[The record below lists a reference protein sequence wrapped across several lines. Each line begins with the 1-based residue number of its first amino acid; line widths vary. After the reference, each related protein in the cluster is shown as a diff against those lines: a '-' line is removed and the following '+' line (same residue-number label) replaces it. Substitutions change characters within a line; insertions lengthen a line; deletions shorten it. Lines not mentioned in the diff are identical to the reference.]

1 MSLAALLDRLE
12 SEVPSVPLASEPE
25 GTAKHLHN
33 QAGSLG
39 SLSSLREQ
47 DKSEVRRLWLIRH
60 QDGRLISHSFCPP
73 ASRDEVS
80 GWYPLALSIDP
91 EDEEDEGGW

>member
-1 MSLAALLDRLE
+1 MSISALLDRLE
-12 SEVPSVPLASEPE
+12 SEVPSVPLVSEPE
-25 GTAKHLHN
+25 GTAKPLHN

-39 SLSSLREQ
+39 SLSSLREH
-47 DKSEVRRLWLIRH
+47 DRSELHRLWLIRH
-60 QDGRLISHSFCPP
+60 HGGRLISHSFCPP

-91 EDEEDEGGW
+91 EDEEDDGER

>member
-1 MSLAALLDRLE
+1 MSLAALLNRLE

-39 SLSSLREQ
+39 SLSSLREH

-60 QDGRLISHSFCPP
+60 EDGRLISHSFTPP
-73 ASRDEVS
+73 ATWREVR
-80 GWYPLALSIDP
+80 GWYPRALSVEV
-91 EDEEDEGGW
+91 EDDEGHG

>member
-25 GTAKHLHN
+25 GTAKPLHN

-60 QDGRLISHSFCPP
+60 EDGRLISHSFTPP
-73 ASRDEVS
+73 ATWREVR
-80 GWYPLALSIDP
+80 GWYPRALSV
-91 EDEEDEGGW
+91 EVEDEGHG

>member
-1 MSLAALLDRLE
+1 MGLSALLDRLE
-12 SEVPSVPLASEPE
+12 SEVPSVPAVSEPE
-25 GTAKHLHN
+25 GTAKPLHN

>member
-39 SLSSLREQ
+39 SLSSLREH

-60 QDGRLISHSFCPP
+60 EDGRLISHSFTPP
-73 ASRDEVS
+73 ATWREVR
-80 GWYPLALSIDP
+80 GWYPRALSV
-91 EDEEDEGGW
+91 EVEDEGHG

>member
-12 SEVPSVPLASEPE
+12 SEVPPVPLVREPE
-25 GTAKHLHN
+25 GTAKPLHN

-39 SLSSLREQ
+39 SLSSLREHEGA
-47 DKSEVRRLWLIRH
+47 EVRRLWLIRH

-91 EDEEDEGGW
+91 EDEEDDGER

>member
-60 QDGRLISHSFCPP
+60 EDGRLISHSFTPP
-73 ASRDEVS
+73 ATWREVR
-80 GWYPLALSIDP
+80 GWYPRALSV
-91 EDEEDEGGW
+91 EVEDEGHG

>member
-1 MSLAALLDRLE
+1 MSLAALLERLE

-25 GTAKHLHN
+25 GTAKPLHN

-60 QDGRLISHSFCPP
+60 EDGRLISHSFTPP
-73 ASRDEVS
+73 ATWREVR
-80 GWYPLALSIDP
+80 GWYPRALSVEVSAP
-91 EDEEDEGGW
+91 A